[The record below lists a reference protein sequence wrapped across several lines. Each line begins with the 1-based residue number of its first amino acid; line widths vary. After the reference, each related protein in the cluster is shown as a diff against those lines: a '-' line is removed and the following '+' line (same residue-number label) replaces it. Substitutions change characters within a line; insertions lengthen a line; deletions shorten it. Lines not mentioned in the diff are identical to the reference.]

1 MTARVDKSIVQT
13 CETKKIE
20 ARKRQLKSHRSHVIR
35 YSREKNMLPVNL
47 WLTVLDINCRLQR
60 VAPFEREFSESIYSK
75 IRLSPR
81 YSWDFSISLDCRG
94 FVFFEN
100 LFTFSAHWEFFTN
113 HKYLQASCSQTYK
126 FIDHVF
132 FAALRYF
139 YSITP
144 WRCVNK
150 FSLRVTTLNSSLVR
164 VAYENHDN

>member
-1 MTARVDKSIVQT
+1 MKHESDI
-13 CETKKIE
+13 C
-20 ARKRQLKSHRSHVIR
+20 KSHRSHVIR
-35 YSREKNMLPVNL
+35 CSREKNMLPVNL
-47 WLTVLDINCRLQR
+47 WVTVLDINCRLQR
-60 VAPFEREFSESIYSK
+60 VARFKREFPDSIYPK

-94 FVFFEN
+94 FVCFEN
-100 LFTFSAHWEFFTN
+100 LFAFSAHREFFTN
-113 HKYLQASCSQTYK
+113 HKYLQAPCSQTHK

-132 FAALRYF
+132 STALRYF
-139 YSITP
+139 HSITS